1 MIPNVSENMI
11 KASTVLNLSLIT
23 LNKRPRKIIS
33 SLTAT
38 IKNIAKFKICPIQLE
53 NLAVSCIR
61 RQMPRRYRRSHIK
74 LQVTGNTTATGADTK
89 TKVALST
96 YSVVPHM
103 SPHIGITSDEL
114 VEETTEYFRNYYN
127 LNGITGNLTILAIS
141 DFRLPYKLN
150 SSTIATP
157 QRMVSTSLK
166 R

>member
-1 MIPNVSENMI
+1 MNDSKCQRKYDKSKHCTESIVNHSEQKTSKNNFFANCYYQEHREIQDMPYPIGKSGSKLYQTANATQVS
-11 KASTVLNLSLIT
+11 
-23 LNKRPRKIIS
+23 
-33 SLTAT
+33 
-38 IKNIAKFKICPIQLE
+38 KN
-53 NLAVSCIR
+53 
-61 RQMPRRYRRSHIK
+61 SHK
-74 LQVTGNTTATGADTK
+74 VTGNTTATGADTK

-96 YSVVPHM
+96 YTVVPYM

-114 VEETTEYFRNYYN
+114 VEETTEYFRNYN

-141 DFRLPYKLN
+141 DFHLPYKLN